1 MIFSFDLLDDIFDWC
16 VADAELMSLL
26 DIDTTIT
33 DTDKLLTIEN
43 NKLRREYQTDENIEP
58 TDVPFI
64 SFYFMHAEKN
74 KNNWLVN
81 VGDLYVDIYT
91 DTMYKAGQISKAF
104 RRVIKTHMESL
115 LNYEGQHYSGVNGVY
130 KYRLIYNPLVD
141 GE

>member
-43 NKLRREYQTDENIEP
+43 NKLRREYQTDGNIEP